1 MDKENVIHIYTE
13 TDSRIYKTN
22 LWIPVGRGMGEGQDR
37 PMKLRDTNY
46 YV

>member
-22 LWIPVGRGMGEGQDR
+22 LWIPMGEGKDT